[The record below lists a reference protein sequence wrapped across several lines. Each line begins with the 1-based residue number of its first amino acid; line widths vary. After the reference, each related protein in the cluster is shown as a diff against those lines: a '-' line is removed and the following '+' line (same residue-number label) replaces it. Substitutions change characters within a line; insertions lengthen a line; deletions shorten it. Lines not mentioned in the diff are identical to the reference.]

1 MRIRHVS
8 NFEICLLRVT
18 ISIIIITTTTTIT
31 IIINELVALELHQ
44 GLLQRGLSYF
54 TPKKRY
60 DIIIFADR
68 AVKVT
73 SLPHAQCYTFN
84 Q

>member
-1 MRIRHVS
+1 
-8 NFEICLLRVT
+8 
-18 ISIIIITTTTTIT
+18 
-31 IIINELVALELHQ
+31 VALELHQ

-73 SLPHAQCYTFN
+73 SLPHAPLN
-84 Q
+84 VAK

>member
-1 MRIRHVS
+1 V
-8 NFEICLLRVT
+8 V
-18 ISIIIITTTTTIT
+18 
-31 IIINELVALELHQ
+31 LELHQ

-60 DIIIFADR
+60 DVIIFADR

-73 SLPHAQCYTFN
+73 SLPHALSSYFIEKELQSIYEKKV
-84 Q
+84 QIKQESVS